1 MAAIFTKYDLRIVK
15 EKAGR
20 YELER
25 LISSST
31 QAGKICK
38 EIFELDARPYE
49 TVVMLALNT
58 KNKVIGC
65 FELARGTVNESP
77 AYIREIATRALL
89 SNAVSVILAHN
100 HPGGSLRPSEADL
113 NFTMRAKDA
122 LKLLGVQ
129 LLDHLII
136 VSSAGYYSMA
146 EQREL

>member
-38 EIFELDARPYE
+38 EIFELETRPYE
-49 TVVMLALNT
+49 MVVMLALNT
-58 KNKVIGC
+58 RNKVIGC
-65 FELARGTVNESP
+65 FEIARGTVNESP
-77 AYIREIATRALL
+77 AYVREIASRALL

-100 HPGGSLRPSEADL
+100 HPSGSLRPSDADL
-113 NFTMRAKDA
+113 KFTKKAKDA
-122 LKLLGVQ
+122 LKLLGIE
-129 LLDHLII
+129 LLDHII

-146 EQREL
+146 EQCQI

>member
-1 MAAIFTKYDLRIVK
+1 MAAIFTKYDLRLIK

-31 QAGKICK
+31 QAGKICR
-38 EIFELDARPYE
+38 EIFELEARPYE
-49 TVVMLALNT
+49 MVVMLALNT
-58 KNKVIGC
+58 INNVIGC

-100 HPGGSLRPSEADL
+100 HPGGSLKPSDADL
-113 NFTMRAKDA
+113 NFTMRTKDA
-122 LKLLGVQ
+122 LKLLGIK
-129 LLDHLII
+129 LLDHII
-136 VSSAGYYSMA
+136 ISSAGYYSMA

>member
-1 MAAIFTKYDLRIVK
+1 MAAIFTKYDLRLIK

-31 QAGKICK
+31 QAGKICR
-38 EIFELDARPYE
+38 EIFELEARPYE
-49 TVVMLALNT
+49 MVVMLALNT
-58 KNKVIGC
+58 INNVIGC

-100 HPGGSLRPSEADL
+100 HPGGSLRPSGGDL
-113 NFTMRAKDA
+113 NFTKKAKDA
-122 LKLLGVQ
+122 LKLLGIN
-129 LLDHLII
+129 LLDHII

-146 EQREL
+146 EQGQI